1 MSGFVAV
8 VGRHANTEF
17 ATHLRKM
24 SQEINYRGDLESV
37 ETFSDRCAAAT
48 RSRSDAGYT
57 TSTYSDGQFAIVLD
71 GLIFNQG
78 ELAHAIGTEPS
89 IGNEPSID
97 IARIVLEGFRKY
109 GDDWFVRLDG
119 SFALMISDLR
129 SGEAILARDRFAH
142 RPMYFGHS
150 DGNTWV
156 ATEAKAILD
165 APGYRRELNKDNLH
179 SAIGYGFTPGP
190 QTLYKGIFKCVPG
203 FIVRIDSNGKQHNTD
218 YFTPSIDLKP
228 ELTIEDGKR
237 FVLAAVKKNVGHYLD
252 ECPDLALML
261 SGGVDSALLAH
272 LTTELSGGKTSAVS
286 FGAESWSSDESGE
299 AGDLAGRLGMKFS
312 RTFVSPDDDLLG
324 SLRRVIHV
332 LEEPTRFENA
342 MALEMTTRDAADDCT
357 AFMTGEGA
365 DFILGERE
373 HAVAGRI
380 EKVLKLPGFLRAMG
394 RSLPL
399 AKMPSSQLRALAPY
413 FDWKS
418 IRDYGQKCS
427 ANCCDLVPGAISPPG
442 NDIVGMLA
450 NVTSDWPIQSQYTFM
465 TLREAAH
472 CWIERMEKLS
482 AAVGLECFHPFESN
496 DIFQF
501 GLEMPDHLRNADGVN
516 KPVVRGLAADIFDRK
531 VAYGEKKQ
539 LAAPMPLWLNES
551 EQLRE
556 AVLNLRRPDSRIREF
571 LDHSVMDKHLEI
583 YAREGASSEP
593 VAVHLFRMLT
603 FEIWLDMFI

>member
-8 VGRHANTEF
+8 VGSHANVDL
-17 ATHLRKM
+17 ARPLRKI
-24 SQEINYRGDLESV
+24 SQKIAYRGDRESV
-37 ETFSDRCAAAT
+37 ENFSERCAVAT
-48 RSRSDAGYT
+48 RSRPGSGYT
-57 TSTYSDGQFAIVLD
+57 TTTGCDGQFAIVLD
-71 GLIFNQG
+71 GLIFNRD
-78 ELAHAIGTEPS
+78 ELARSVDAADSG
-89 IGNEPSID
+89 D
-97 IARIVLEGFRKY
+97 IAAIVLDGFRKY
-109 GDDWFVRLDG
+109 GDGWFVRLDG
-119 SFALMISDLR
+119 SFALVIVDLR
-129 SGEAILARDRFAH
+129 SGEVVLARDRFAH
-142 RPMYFGHS
+142 RPLYFGHA

-165 APGYRRELNKDNLH
+165 APGYRRELNRDNLH

-203 FIVRIDSNGKQHNTD
+203 FVVRIDDAGKQHTTD
-218 YFTPSIDLKP
+218 YFTPTIDYKP
-228 ELTIEDGKR
+228 NLTMEEGKR
-237 FVLAAVKKNVGHYLD
+237 FVLDAVRKNVGHYLD
-252 ECPDLALML
+252 ACPDLAVML
-261 SGGVDSALLAH
+261 SGGVDSALLAY
-272 LTTELSGGKTSAVS
+272 LATELSGARTRAVS
-286 FGAESWSSDESGE
+286 FGAESWSNDESGD
-299 AGDLAGRLGMKFS
+299 AGKLAGGLGMEFS
-312 RTFVSPDDDLLG
+312 RTFVAPDDDLLG
-324 SLRRVIHV
+324 SLRQVIHV

-342 MALEMTTRDAADDCT
+342 MALQMTTRDAAGLCT
-357 AFMTGEGA
+357 ALMTGEGA

-373 HAVAGRI
+373 HKVAGRI
-380 EKVLKLPGFLRAMG
+380 ERVQQLPAFVRAIG
-394 RSLPL
+394 RNLPL
-399 AKMPSSQLRALAPY
+399 AKVPSRHLRALAPY

-427 ANCCDLVPGAISPPG
+427 ANCCDLVPGAISPPA
-442 NDIVGMLA
+442 NDIVDMLA

-501 GLEMPDHLRNADGVN
+501 GLEMPDELRNSNGVN
-516 KPVVRGLAADIFDRK
+516 KPVVRGLAADIFDNT

-556 AVLNLRRPDSRIREF
+556 AVLNLRKPDSRFREF
-571 LDHSVMDKHLEI
+571 LDQRVADHHLDI

-603 FEIWLDMFI
+603 FEIWLEMFI